1 MKNHGPLLIAAA
13 AALVPALSLAGTQ
26 PAAPA
31 PAEPAVSEWEKFN
44 DWNIGG
50 VLFPNVHLHG
60 IGGWSSGDPGE
71 LATGGHDPRRE
82 DPTAQAIE
90 PGLSLRTKYLEGFA
104 NGIFFQDAD
113 GDWDSELEEAFGK
126 ITNIPGGFELKGGQF
141 LSRFGIQNATHLHAW
156 DFVDSET
163 VNTRFLGE
171 HGLLLRGAEVS
182 WTLPLGM
189 DPGFVSIASVGYGE
203 ARPHEHDHSHGG
215 HDHDGGHEHDALF
228 DGEEAVPDQNIWT
241 ARLMGRYRSS
251 DFHQFTTGL
260 SWAGGDNHFGRSTD
274 VAGIDFEYLWR
285 ENGLEAGGRALRWR
299 NEFLW
304 RRVGA
309 TASLDG
315 GHDHEEEEHS
325 DHHEEEEHGDHHG
338 EEEHHGEEHGGTI
351 SGTYEEIGLYSTLV
365 YTWNPR
371 LDTGLRVGW
380 VEGIEDFGLDERLR
394 VSPNVSWWLDD
405 SRRIGARVQ
414 YNYDRIPGADD
425 EHSVWFQLNIA
436 LGSTDEVR

>member
-1 MKNHGPLLIAAA
+1 MKNHKTLVFVAATALL
-13 AALVPALSLAGTQ
+13 PAMSIAGTQ
-26 PAAPA
+26 PAPA
-31 PAEPAVSEWEKFN
+31 AEPAVSEWEKFN

-50 VLFPNVHLHG
+50 VLFPNVHMHG
-60 IGGWSSGDPGE
+60 LGGWSTGEPEE

-82 DPTAQAIE
+82 ALSAQAIE
-90 PGLSLRTKYLEGFA
+90 PGISLRTKYLEGFA
-104 NGIFFQDAD
+104 NGIFFQDGD

-126 ITNIPGGFELKGGQF
+126 ITNLPGGFEIKGGQF

-163 VNTRFLGE
+163 VNSRFLGE
-171 HGLLLRGAEVS
+171 HGILLRGAEVS
-182 WTLPLGM
+182 WTLPLGS
-189 DPGFVSIASVGYGE
+189 DPAFVSIASVGYGE
-203 ARPHEHDHSHGG
+203 ARPHEHDHDHGN
-215 HDHDGGHEHDALF
+215 HEHEH
-228 DGEEAVPDQNIWT
+228 GEEALFEGEDAVLDQNIWT
-241 ARLMGRYRSS
+241 ARLMGRYRAS
-251 DFHQFTTGL
+251 DFHQFTAGA
-260 SWAGGDNHFGRSTD
+260 SWAGGDNSFGRSTD

-309 TASLDG
+309 FSAGSHG
-315 GHDHEEEEHS
+315 HEEEHGHEDDHG
-325 DHHEEEEHGDHHG
+325 DHHEEEEHH
-338 EEEHHGEEHGGTI
+338 EEEDHAAEAM

-380 VEGIEDFGLDERLR
+380 VEGIEDFGQAERLR

-405 SRRIGARVQ
+405 SRRVGARVQ
-414 YNYDRIPGADD
+414 YNYDRISGADD

-436 LGSTDEVR
+436 LGSREEVR

>member
-1 MKNHGPLLIAAA
+1 MKNRPPLALVAAT
-13 AALVPALSLAGTQ
+13 ALVPAFSIAGTQ
-26 PAAPA
+26 PAPA
-31 PAEPAVSEWEKFN
+31 IAEPAVSEWEKFN
-44 DWNIGG
+44 DWSIGG

-60 IGGWSSGDPGE
+60 IGGWSSGEPGE

-82 DPTAQAIE
+82 EFSAQAIE
-90 PGLSLRTKYLEGFA
+90 PGVSLRTKYLEGFA
-104 NGIFFQDAD
+104 NGIFFQDED
-113 GDWDSELEEAFGK
+113 GEWDGELEEAFGK
-126 ITNIPGGFELKGGQF
+126 ITNLPGGFEIKGGQF
-141 LSRFGIQNATHLHAW
+141 LSRFGIQNATHLHSW

-182 WTLPLGM
+182 WTLPLGT
-189 DPGFVSIASVGYGE
+189 DPAFVSIASIGYGE

-215 HDHDGGHEHDALF
+215 HDDDHDEEALF
-228 DGEEAVPDQNIWT
+228 EGEEAVLDQNIWT
-241 ARLMGRYRSS
+241 ARLMGRYRAS
-251 DFHQFTTGL
+251 DFHQFTAGA
-260 SWAGGDNHFGRSTD
+260 SWAGGDNSFGRSTD

-285 ENGLEAGGRALRWR
+285 ENGLEPGGRALRWR

-309 TASLDG
+309 HSDG
-315 GHDHEEEEHS
+315 GHGHGHEEDHG
-325 DHHEEEEHGDHHG
+325 DHHEEEEDHH
-338 EEEHHGEEHGGTI
+338 EEEGHHEDEAM

-380 VEGIEDFGLDERLR
+380 VEGIEDFGQDERLR

-405 SRRIGARVQ
+405 ARRVGARVQ
-414 YNYDRIPGADD
+414 YNYDRISGADD
-425 EHSVWFQLNIA
+425 EHSVWFQLNIS
-436 LGSTDEVR
+436 LGSTGEVR